1 MKKII
6 LIFLLSFITAFL
18 FADNFSGKLGE
29 ASASATVSW
38 NLEDMNIANVAFSTT
53 PSVLTNPGST
63 YSIKDSKIENGNIK
77 YSNDA
82 LLYVRWFIV
91 SDQNQK
97 VSMSFNSSIINGGVT
112 VKAGDKTLSQ
122 SSVIHRYNAGSGN
135 DSGFETIGIDIDI
148 PVSSISLANQSLHL
162 GTLTVTIKNE
172 GGNQ

>member
-18 FADNFSGKLGE
+18 FADNFFGKLGE

-91 SDQNQK
+91 SQQNQN

-112 VKAGDKTLSQ
+112 VKAGDYTLSQ
-122 SSVIHRYNAGSGN
+122 SSTEIHSYTAGSGT
-135 DSGFETIGIDIDI
+135 DSGFETIGINIDI
-148 PVSSISLANQSLHL
+148 PVSSTSLANPLPL
-162 GTLTVTIKNE
+162 GTLTISIVNE

>member
-97 VSMSFNSSIINGGVT
+97 VSMSFDGKISGVT

-122 SSVIHRYNAGSGN
+122 SSTEIHSYTADNGI
-135 DSGFETIGIDIDI
+135 DSDFETIGIDIDI
-148 PVSSISLANQSLHL
+148 PVSSTTLANPLDL
-162 GTLTVTIKNE
+162 GTLTVSIVNE

>member
-18 FADNFSGKLGE
+18 FAYNFSGKLGE

-38 NLEDMNIANVAFSTT
+38 NLDDMNIANVAFSTT
-53 PSVLTNPGST
+53 SSVLTNPGST

-82 LLYVRWFIV
+82 LLYVRWFIF
-91 SDQNQK
+91 SEQNQN
-97 VSMSFNSSIINGGVT
+97 VSMTFNGISGVT
-112 VKAGDKTLSQ
+112 VKAGDNILSQ
-122 SSVIHRYNAGSGN
+122 SSTIIHSYTADSGN
-135 DSGFETIGIDIDI
+135 DSDYKTIGINIDI
-148 PVSSISLANQSLHL
+148 PVSSTSLENPTLHL
-162 GTLTVTIKNE
+162 GTLTVSIVNE

>member
-38 NLEDMNIANVAFSTT
+38 NLEDMNIANVAFSTSSDVLVNP
-53 PSVLTNPGST
+53 PSP
-63 YSIKDSKIENGNIK
+63 YSIKGSKIENGNIT

-82 LLYVRWFIV
+82 LLYVRWFIF
-91 SDQNQK
+91 SEQSQN
-97 VSMSFNSSIINGGVT
+97 VSMAFNGSISGVAVT
-112 VKAGDKTLSQ
+112 AGDKELSN
-122 SSVIHRYNAGSGN
+122 SPVIIHSYTAGSGN
-135 DSGFETIGIDIDI
+135 DSGYETIGIKINI
-148 PVSSISLANQSLHL
+148 KVSPTVLEDTSLNL
-162 GTLTVTIKNE
+162 GTLTVTIVNE

>member
-6 LIFLLSFITAFL
+6 LMFLLFFITAFL

-38 NLEDMNIANVAFSTT
+38 NLGDMNIANVAFSTT

-91 SDQNQK
+91 SNQNQK
-97 VSMSFNSSIINGGVT
+97 VYMSFDDKISGVT
-112 VKAGDKTLSQ
+112 VKAGDKILSQ
-122 SSVIHRYNAGSGN
+122 SSTEIHSYTAGNGT
-135 DSGFETIGIDIDI
+135 DSGFKTIGIDIDI
-148 PVSSISLANQSLHL
+148 PVSSPTLANPLDL
-162 GTLTVTIKNE
+162 GTLTVSIVNE